1 MCLMVPGN
9 EVKVL
14 VASKD
19 VTCYKV
25 LDSSQRGPY
34 RYMTYEL
41 GELKTGGLDEVG
53 FFNDT
58 KTRRPYEYM
67 AVNQGFHSFK
77 SREGARVEARDWN
90 YDYDMAVYRAVIPAG
105 ARYISGIFV
114 INGKEYRS
122 YASNALMV
130 LELV

>member
-1 MCLMVPGN
+1 MCLIVPGN

-25 LDSSQRGPY
+25 LDNAQRGPY
-34 RYMTYEL
+34 RHLTYEL
-41 GELKTGGLDEVG
+41 GVERAGGLDEVG
-53 FFNDT
+53 TLNDT
-58 KTRRPYEYM
+58 KTWRPYDYM
-67 AVNQGFHSFK
+67 SVHQGFHSFK

-90 YDYDMAVYRAVIPAG
+90 YGMAVYRAVIPAG

-122 YASNALMV
+122 YASNALTV
-130 LELV
+130 LELAQ